1 LWHGLALGEP
11 PPEGVPMA
19 MVGAGGG
26 IHATRALSRIF
37 GGWPMVVTPVA
48 VTQPLRDIVA
58 QLNAAR
64 PLILQGYPSALVLLA
79 EEKLAGRLTITP
91 LSVTGSSEQFTAE
104 AWATVAD
111 AFGVLVDQ
119 LGSSEGIVGASKP
132 GGHAIMLA
140 SDLCG
145 RRAGTRGA
153 ALARGLHP
161 LRWTRS
167 GATP

>member
-37 GGWPMVVTPVA
+37 GGWQMVVTPVA

-79 EEKLAGRLTITP
+79 EEKLAGRLTNTP

-111 AFGVLVDQ
+111 AFGVPVVDQ
-119 LGSSEGIVGASKP
+119 FGSSEGIVGARSP
-132 GGHAIMLA
+132 TGSA
-140 SDLCG
+140 SHRRGARRPG
-145 RRAGTRGA
+145 RREA
-153 ALARGLHP
+153 AAEPRSR
-161 LRWTRS
+161 LRSR
-167 GATP
+167 